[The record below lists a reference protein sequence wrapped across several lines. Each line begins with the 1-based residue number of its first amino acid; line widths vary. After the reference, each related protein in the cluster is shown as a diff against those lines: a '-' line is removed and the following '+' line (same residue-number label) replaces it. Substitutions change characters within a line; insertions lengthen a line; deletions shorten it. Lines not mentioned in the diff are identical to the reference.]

1 MYRFKIDR
9 INDYKRILKYKINRR
24 IKFRLDTYIRQS
36 LSIIDYR
43 CEIDVIVTSRNVP
56 PCSRHFP
63 PFPAIFRHFLS
74 FLSIFY
80 LVILRHHKVF
90 ASKTIKL

>member
-9 INDYKRILKYKINRR
+9 INDYKRTLKYKINRR

-63 PFPAIFRHFLS
+63 PFPIISIDLLPRDFATSQSFRFEN
-74 FLSIFY
+74 Y
-80 LVILRHHKVF
+80 
-90 ASKTIKL
+90 

>member
-9 INDYKRILKYKINRR
+9 INDYKRTLKYKINRR

-56 PCSRHFP
+56 PCSRHVPAISRHFP
-63 PFPAIFRHFLS
+63 PFSAISYHFYRS
-74 FLSIFY
+74 FTS
-80 LVILRHHKVF
+80 
-90 ASKTIKL
+90 